1 MPAYNIDEIASMVGG
16 DVLGDGSIEIRG
28 VAGIKEAEEGQ
39 ITFLAN
45 PLYESYLS
53 TTKASAVIAA
63 EGNGSFH
70 GAVIRIENPYLAFLK
85 VVRLFADTPMEKYG
99 RGVHPTAIIPEGVRL
114 GKDVSVGAYVVMD
127 EDVVVGDRTT
137 ILPLACINEGVRIGD
152 DCLIY
157 PHVTIREKCEI
168 GSRVILHSGAVIG
181 SDGFGYARDGDEH
194 HKIPQIGIVRIEDDV
209 EIGANTT
216 IDRATT
222 GVTLIGRGS
231 KLDNLVQIAHN
242 VVIGENSVLAAQVGI
257 SGSTEL
263 GKNVVLA
270 GQAGLVGHINV
281 GDGARVGAQGGVTKS
296 IPAGTSVSGYPAREH
311 SFARRICAATAR
323 LPDLLKEF
331 RNLQNR
337 VDALE
342 KGKAS
347 GPSAE
352 DD

>member
-1 MPAYNIDEIASMVGG
+1 MPSYRIEEIAGIVGG
-16 DVLGDGSIEIRG
+16 KVEGDGSIEIHG
-28 VAGIKEAEEGQ
+28 VAGLKEAVSGE

-45 PLYESYLS
+45 PKYESYLAS
-53 TTKASAVIAA
+53 TNASAVIAA
-63 EGNGSFH
+63 SGNGSFD
-70 GAVIRIENPYLAFLK
+70 GAVIRNDNPYLAFLK
-85 VVRLFADTPMEKYG
+85 VVRLFSETPLEKYS
-99 RGVHPTAIIPEGVRL
+99 REVHPTAIIPDNVTL
-114 GKDVSVGAYVVMD
+114 GDEISIGAYVVL
-127 EDVVVGDRTT
+127 EDNVVVGDRTT
-137 ILPLACINEGVRIGD
+137 ILPLACINDGVRIGS

-157 PHVTIREKCEI
+157 PHVTIREKCEV
-168 GSRVILHSGAVIG
+168 GDRVIIHSGAVIG
-181 SDGFGYARDGDEH
+181 SDGFGYAKDGKEH
-194 HKIPQIGIVRIEDDV
+194 HKIPQIGIVRIEEDV

-222 GVTLIGRGS
+222 GVTLIRRGS

-242 VVIGENSVLAAQVGI
+242 VVIGENSVVAAQAGI

-270 GQAGLVGHINV
+270 GQAGLVGHIKV
-281 GDGARVGAQGGVTKS
+281 GDGAMVGAQGGVTKS

-311 SFARRICAATAR
+311 SFARKICAATAR

-342 KGKAS
+342 KGKGS